1 MLHILSLRGMK
12 PLSVAVMN
20 DDLGSEINRGE
31 SGART
36 DKRGLAAYYRVG
48 LRCIEKWFYSG
59 VIMGQMKGRKV
70 EFDIADCDRRLL
82 AHKD

>member
-1 MLHILSLRGMK
+1 MLPILSLRGMK
-12 PLSVAVMN
+12 PSSVAVMN
-20 DDLGSEINRGE
+20 DVLGSEIDRGE

-48 LRCIEKWFYSG
+48 LRCIEKWLYSG
-59 VIMGQMKGRKV
+59 VIVGRMKGRKV

>member
-1 MLHILSLRGMK
+1 MK

-20 DDLGSEINRGE
+20 DVLGSEVVRCE
-31 SGART
+31 SESRT

-48 LRCIEKWFYSG
+48 LRSIEKWLYSG
-59 VIMGQMKGRKV
+59 VISGQMKGNKV

-82 AHKD
+82 SHKD

>member
-1 MLHILSLRGMK
+1 MMFL
-12 PLSVAVMN
+12 AVKLTAAN
-20 DDLGSEINRGE
+20 Q
-31 SGART
+31 GART
-36 DKRGLAAYYRVG
+36 DKQGLAAYYPVG

-59 VIMGQMKGRKV
+59 VIVGQMKGRKV